1 MPWLP
6 FFKKIESVDRFIIL
20 ENCQFE
26 KNNFQNRFNI
36 GSDWYTMSV
45 NKGLE
50 PIVNKR
56 YVNHNTDWIKIKNK
70 LSKYKNSLDIFD
82 DCISESLSDTNTKI
96 IKN

>member
-50 PIVNKR
+50 PIVNKI

-70 LSKYKNSLDIFD
+70 LSKYKNS
-82 DCISESLSDTNTKI
+82 
-96 IKN
+96 